1 MKFAVVDLETTGGL
15 SNRDRVTEVGIVII
29 ENGQITES
37 YQTLINPERSI
48 PPQITRITG
57 IDNNMVQD
65 APKFYEV
72 AKDIVLLTES
82 CIFVA
87 HNVGF
92 DYGFLQAE
100 FKRLGYTYSRRKL
113 CTVKL
118 SRRLYPS
125 LKSHGLSHL
134 IKTFDLPMSNRHRAL
149 DDARAT
155 AVFLQK
161 VMKEHGSENIKD
173 LVNYGLKATHL
184 PDAIQLDRLH
194 QLPETF
200 GIYFFEDG
208 EGRYL
213 YIGKSNNIQKRV
225 MQHFRKV
232 SAKSQKMLQS
242 VKKITFETTPGELI
256 ALLKEDEYI
265 KKYQPPINKAQRKVT
280 FPYALTKSMKS
291 DGEPVYSIQ
300 KLNQSEKQ
308 KQHILADYHSKQSAT
323 ARIMQLTEEMG
334 LCKCRLLGE
343 NPSSCWK
350 KQIKVCENQPVSS
363 EEFQSFEARVS
374 QYFDKDLYI
383 LEPIEGLDETG
394 FLKIENGVCS
404 GYGSLPN
411 EEAVFHP
418 DVLEQYLQPFRGS
431 SYSNKIIFNMLS
443 STRAW
448 KVIEL

>member
-29 ENGQITES
+29 DNGQITDN

-48 PPQITRITG
+48 PSQITRITG
-57 IDNNMVQD
+57 IDNSMVQD

-118 SRRLYPS
+118 SRRLYPD

-134 IKTFDLPMSNRHRAL
+134 IKTFNLPMSNRHRAL

-161 VMKEHGSENIKD
+161 VIKEHGSENIKD
-173 LVNYGLKATHL
+173 LVNYGLKATQL

-200 GIYFFEDG
+200 GIYFFEDE

-265 KKYQPPINKAQRKVT
+265 KKYQPPINKAQRKVN
-280 FPYALTKSMKS
+280 FPYALTKSLQS
-291 DGEPVYSIQ
+291 DGEPVYSIK

-308 KQHILADYHSKQSAT
+308 KQYILADYHSKQSAT
-323 ARIMQLTEEMG
+323 ARIMQLTEEMD

-343 NPSSCWK
+343 NSANCWK
-350 KQIKVCENQPVSS
+350 KQIKVCENQKISS
-363 EEFQSFEARVS
+363 EDYQTFETRVS

-383 LEPIEGLDETG
+383 LEPVQGLDETG
-394 FLKIENGVCS
+394 FLKIEGGVCS
-404 GYGSLPN
+404 GYGSLSN
-411 EEAVFHP
+411 EETVLHP
-418 DVLEQYLQPFRGS
+418 EVLEQHLIPFEGS
-431 SYSNKIIFNMLS
+431 SYSNKIIFNILN
-443 STRAW
+443 TTKAL